1 MSSRDEPG
9 PGEDLDGRDLPPAG
23 ATAERRCPTCGA
35 LVTRDAE
42 WCGQCFTSLVKPTD
56 RRPEQLPEPESAR
69 ESRPP
74 NNAAAEIDVAG
85 PDAPR
90 TPHWTCPTCGED
102 NDLDVDPCPS
112 CGTPFA
118 RLFEDPK
125 GAPDVARGR
134 AIGWS
139 LAYPGLG
146 HRLVGRTGEGVARG
160 AVFTLA
166 LGAILFLVVS
176 RAGNSLAPILAFLAV
191 YALFGIAV
199 YAFTAVEAGHLA
211 DGGDPLVSPRM
222 FAWVAAGLVLVSLG
236 VSLFIAVGAI
246 RGG

>member
-1 MSSRDEPG
+1 MSSRDEPE
-9 PGEDLDGRDLPPAG
+9 PAGEVHGRDPLRPG
-23 ATAERRCPTCGA
+23 GTSERRCPTCGA
-35 LVTRDAE
+35 LVTPDAE
-42 WCGQCFTSLVKPTD
+42 WCGQCFTNLVEAPAGSGEVPPEPGSTPGPGPTD
-56 RRPEQLPEPESAR
+56 V
-69 ESRPP
+69 
-74 NNAAAEIDVAG
+74 AAAPETS
-85 PDAPR
+85 R

-102 NDLDVDPCPS
+102 NGLDVDPCPS

-118 RLFEDPK
+118 RLFEDPR

-191 YALFGIAV
+191 YALIGIAV
-199 YAFTAVEAGHLA
+199 YAFTALEAGHLA
-211 DGGDPLVSPRM
+211 DGGDPLVSPRA

>member
-1 MSSRDEPG
+1 MSSRDEPEAG
-9 PGEDLDGRDLPPAG
+9 GDPDGRDPPPAG
-23 ATAERRCPTCGA
+23 ATPERRCPTCGA

-42 WCGQCFTSLVKPTD
+42 WCGQCFTSLVKATD

-74 NNAAAEIDVAG
+74 NAAASVDVAG
-85 PDAPR
+85 PDASR

-118 RLFEDPK
+118 RLFEDPR
-125 GAPDVARGR
+125 GTPDVARGR
-134 AIGWS
+134 AIAWS

-146 HRLVGRTGEGVARG
+146 HRLVGRPGEGVARG

-176 RAGNSLAPILAFLAV
+176 RAGNSLGPILAFLAV
-191 YALFGIAV
+191 YALFGISV

-211 DGGDPLVSPRM
+211 DGGDPLVSPRT
-222 FAWVAAGLVLVSLG
+222 FAWVAAGLVLVSLA
-236 VSLFIAVGAI
+236 VSIFIAVGAI

>member
-1 MSSRDEPG
+1 M
-9 PGEDLDGRDLPPAG
+9 
-23 ATAERRCPTCGA
+23 
-35 LVTRDAE
+35 
-42 WCGQCFTSLVKPTD
+42 
-56 RRPEQLPEPESAR
+56 
-69 ESRPP
+69 
-74 NNAAAEIDVAG
+74 
-85 PDAPR
+85 
-90 TPHWTCPTCGED
+90 
-102 NDLDVDPCPS
+102 
-112 CGTPFA
+112 
-118 RLFEDPK
+118 
-125 GAPDVARGR
+125 ARGR

-191 YALFGIAV
+191 YALIGIAV

-211 DGGDPLVSPRM
+211 DGGDPLVSPRA
-222 FAWVAAGLVLVSLG
+222 FAWVAAGLVLVSLA
-236 VSLFIAVGAI
+236 VSIFIAVGAI